1 MPRKLLAQ
9 LADTGSKPTSEALTA
24 LSGLDARALHDFQLV
39 WANTKVARRCEILLA
54 LQPLLEANATL
65 DFSAVATAALADPD
79 GDVRTAAVP
88 LLFDD
93 VNPKPV
99 TLLLDLLQSDPHAP
113 CRAAAAREL
122 VEYAALGATEDL
134 PKHMMAR
141 IEAGVLRAHRTDAD
155 PNVKR
160 TTLEALGYCLL
171 PEVNEALLA
180 ASKTSDA
187 KLLASACLAMGH
199 TCDSARWSKLVAGRL
214 DHAVDFVRT
223 AAVHACGELQLQ
235 SAVPQI
241 LELAMDGEPDTVS
254 QAVWALGE
262 IGGTDARAA
271 LYQLQGLA
279 EKDAEL
285 SEEIE
290 EAIATLEL
298 LSGEIDFDLMDGT
311 DDDDPDVEDSPRRK
325 AA

>member
-9 LADTGSKPTSEALTA
+9 LADTGAPTGEALTA

-39 WANTKVARRCEILLA
+39 WANTGVARRCEILLA

-79 GDVRTAAVP
+79 GDVRAAAVP

-93 VNPKPV
+93 VDPKPV
-99 TLLLDLLQSDPHAP
+99 ILLLDLMQSDPHAP

-122 VEYAALGATEDL
+122 VEYAALGATDDL
-134 PKHMMAR
+134 PKHLMAR
-141 IEAGVLRAHRTDAD
+141 IEAGVLRAYRTDID

-171 PEVNEALLA
+171 PEVNELLLA

-187 KLLASACLAMGH
+187 KLLASTLMAMGH
-199 TCDSARWSKLVAGRL
+199 TCDSARWSKLVERSL

-223 AAVHACGELQLQ
+223 AAVHACGELQVQ

-241 LELAMDGEPDTVS
+241 LGMAMDGEPDTVS

-262 IGGTDARAA
+262 IGNIDARAA

-279 EKDAEL
+279 EEDEEL
-285 SEEIE
+285 SAEIE
-290 EAIATLEL
+290 EAIATLDL
-298 LSGEIDFDLMDGT
+298 LSGDIDFDLLGGT
-311 DDDDPDVEDSPRRK
+311 DDDDPDEEDSSRRK

>member
-1 MPRKLLAQ
+1 MPRKHLAQ
-9 LADTGSKPTSEALTA
+9 LADTGAPSGEALTA
-24 LSGLDARALHDFQLV
+24 LSGMDARALHDFQLI
-39 WANTKVARRCEILLA
+39 WANTGVARRCEILLA

-79 GDVRTAAVP
+79 GDVRAAAVP

-93 VNPKPV
+93 VDPKPV
-99 TLLLDLLQSDPHAP
+99 ILLLDLMQSDPHAP

-134 PKHMMAR
+134 PKHLMAR
-141 IEAGVLRAHRTDAD
+141 IEAGVLRAHRTDVD
-155 PNVKR
+155 PTVKR

-171 PEVNEALLA
+171 PEVNELLLA
-180 ASKTSDA
+180 ASKTTDA
-187 KLLASACLAMGH
+187 ELLASALMAMGH
-199 TCDSARWSKLVAGRL
+199 TCDSARWSKLVERSL

-223 AAVHACGELQLQ
+223 AAVHACGELQVQ

-241 LELAMDGEPDTVS
+241 LGMAMDGEPDTVS

-262 IGGTDARAA
+262 IGNTDARAA

-279 EKDAEL
+279 EEDEEL
-285 SEEIE
+285 SAEIE
-290 EAIATLEL
+290 EAIATLDL
-298 LSGEIDFDLMDGT
+298 LSGDIDFDLLGGT
-311 DDDDPDVEDSPRRK
+311 DDDDPDEEDSPRRK

>member
-9 LADTGSKPTSEALTA
+9 LADTGAKPTGEALTA
-24 LSGLDARALHDFQLV
+24 LSGIDGRPLHDFQLI
-39 WANTKVARRCEILLA
+39 WSNTGVARRCEILLA
-54 LQPLLEANATL
+54 LLPLLEANSTL

-79 GDVRTAAVP
+79 GDVRAAAVP

-93 VNPKPV
+93 LNPKPV
-99 TLLLDLLQSDPHAP
+99 ILLLDLLQSDPHAP

-134 PKHMMAR
+134 PKTMMTR
-141 IEAGVLRAHRTDAD
+141 IEAGILRAHRTDTD
-155 PNVKR
+155 SNVKR

-187 KLLASACLAMGH
+187 KLLASALLAMGH
-199 TCDSARWSKLVAGRL
+199 TCDSARWSKLVERSL

-223 AAVHACGELQLQ
+223 AAVHACGELQVQ
-235 SAVPQI
+235 SAVAQI
-241 LELAMDGEPDTVS
+241 LGLAMDGEPDIVS

-262 IGGTDARAA
+262 IGNTDARAA

-279 EKDAEL
+279 EEDEEL
-285 SEEIE
+285 SAEIE
-290 EAIATLEL
+290 EAIATLDL
-298 LSGEIDFDLMDGT
+298 LSGAIDFDLMDGT